1 MSFSSRVKVFDEKI
15 VSGQEKDKVIIDQI
29 VRTESLQKKD
39 KIDSDIDKAN
49 KNQPAK
55 EDEDDDFK
63 DLKVRHATMAV
74 THPAQ

>member
-49 KNQPAK
+49 KN
-55 EDEDDDFK
+55 
-63 DLKVRHATMAV
+63 
-74 THPAQ
+74 